1 MNDIIK
7 TLKYAPDF
15 IGGTGRTDVEI
26 ERVQKELGI
35 DFATDYKTYL
45 KEIGL
50 ACFDGHELTGICQD
64 PRLDVVHVTKDQREN
79 NPEAPNCYV
88 IEEANIDGIVI
99 WQDFSGKIYM
109 TVENSSPKLIADSLS
124 AYIQKYS

>member
-1 MNDIIK
+1 MEDIIK
-7 TLKYAPDF
+7 TLKDAPDF
-15 IGGTGRTDVEI
+15 IGGRGRSDKEI
-26 ERVQKELGI
+26 ESAEKELGI
-35 DFATDYKTYL
+35 NFAPDYKTYL

-88 IEEANIDGIVI
+88 IEEADIDGIVI
-99 WQDFSGKIYM
+99 WQDFSGNIYM
-109 TVENSSPKLIADSLS
+109 TVENSRPKLIADSLA

>member
-7 TLKYAPDF
+7 TLKYASDF
-15 IGGTGRTDVEI
+15 IGGTGRTEAEI
-26 ERVQKELGI
+26 ESAEKELGI
-35 DFATDYKTYL
+35 NFASDYKTYL

-50 ACFDGHELTGICQD
+50 ACFDGHELTGICEE
-64 PRLDVVHVTKDQREN
+64 PRLDVVCVTKDQREN

-99 WQDFSGKIYM
+99 WQDFSGNIYM
-109 TVENSSPKLIADSLS
+109 TVENSRPKLIADSLA

>member
-1 MNDIIK
+1 MEDIIK
-7 TLKYAPDF
+7 TLKDAPDF

>member
-1 MNDIIK
+1 MEDIIK
-7 TLKYAPDF
+7 TLKDAPDF

-50 ACFDGHELTGICQD
+50 ACFDGHE
-64 PRLDVVHVTKDQREN
+64 
-79 NPEAPNCYV
+79 
-88 IEEANIDGIVI
+88 
-99 WQDFSGKIYM
+99 
-109 TVENSSPKLIADSLS
+109 
-124 AYIQKYS
+124 

>member
-7 TLKYAPDF
+7 TLKYASDF
-15 IGGTGRTDVEI
+15 IGGTGRTEAEI
-26 ERVQKELGI
+26 ESAEKELGI
-35 DFATDYKTYL
+35 NFASDYKTYL

-50 ACFDGHELTGICQD
+50 ACFDGHELTGICED

-79 NPEAPNCYV
+79 NPESRSLYV

-99 WQDFSGKIYM
+99 WQDFSGNIYM
-109 TVENSSPKLIADSLS
+109 TVENSRPKLIAYSLS

>member
-7 TLKYAPDF
+7 TLKNAQDF
-15 IGGTGRTDVEI
+15 IGGRGRSDKEI
-26 ERVQKELGI
+26 ESAEKELGI
-35 DFATDYKTYL
+35 NFAPDYKTYL

-79 NPEAPNCYV
+79 NPESRSLYV
-88 IEEANIDGIVI
+88 IEEANIDRIVI
-99 WQDFSGKIYM
+99 WQDNAGKIYM
-109 TVENSSPKLIADSLS
+109 TEGNLEPKLIANSMTD
-124 AYIQKYS
+124 YIRRYL